1 MRTSNSVVVGFCV
14 VFGVV
19 SRAAYGQAPAP
30 TGSSTATGVQAEL
43 IRIMDDAE
51 TKLTKLAQA
60 IPAEKY
66 TWHPAKD
73 ARSVSEV
80 FLHVAGGNY
89 FLSSKFGAEFPADVK
104 REDFEKSTTDKPKV
118 MDALNRS
125 FAHAKQAVMKLTD
138 ADLEKTTQWF
148 GGGQVTYR
156 YVAIALGAHQHEHLG
171 QSIAYA
177 RSIGV
182 VPPWTEEQQRRQK
195 QQPKPKT

>member
-1 MRTSNSVVVGFCV
+1 MRTSSSAVIGFCV

-19 SRAAYGQAPAP
+19 SRAAFGQAPAA
-30 TGSSTATGVQAEL
+30 TGSSTATGIQAEL
-43 IRIMDDAE
+43 IRIMEDAE

-89 FLSSKFGAEFPADVK
+89 FLSGKIGAPPPADVK
-104 REDFEKSTTDKPKV
+104 REDFEKSTTDKAKV
-118 MDALNRS
+118 MDALKQS
-125 FAHAKQAVMKLTD
+125 FAHAKQAVTKLTD
-138 ADLEKTTQWF
+138 ADLEKTAPWF

-156 YVAIALGAHQHEHLG
+156 YVAIALATHQHEHLG

-182 VPPWTEEQQRRQK
+182 VPPWAEEQQRRQK

>member
-1 MRTSNSVVVGFCV
+1 MRTSNTAVVGFCV

-19 SRAAYGQAPAP
+19 SRAAFGQAPAA
-30 TGSSTATGVQAEL
+30 TGSSTATGVQAEV
-43 IRIMDDAE
+43 IRLMDDAE

-66 TWHPAKD
+66 TWRPAKGV
-73 ARSVSEV
+73 RSVSEV

-89 FLSSKFGAEFPADVK
+89 FLSSKIGAEPPADLK
-104 REDFEKSTTDKPKV
+104 REGFEKSTTDKAKV
-118 MDALNRS
+118 MDTLKQS
-125 FAHAKQAVMKLTD
+125 FAHSKQAVMKLTD
-138 ADLEKTTQWF
+138 ADLEKQTQWF

-156 YVAIALGAHQHEHLG
+156 YIAIALTTHQHEHLG
-171 QSIAYA
+171 QAIAYA

-182 VPPWTEEQQRRQK
+182 VPPWTEEQQQRQK